1 MMSETYI
8 NEPITSGKVLFETTL
23 GEIDIE
29 LWCKECPVTCRN
41 FIQLCMEG
49 YYEGTIFHRVI
60 KDFIIQGGD
69 PTGTG
74 SGGESI
80 YGKSFDNEIHP
91 RLKFRY
97 RGLVGMANQDTGSRP
112 INNSQ
117 FFITLSKLHQLDNK
131 YTLFGKVVGK
141 TIYNVIEMGEV
152 DVDNSDC
159 PILPIKIIKSYVLIN
174 PFDDI
179 IPRNLQNNKKNK
191 NGKDGIKVSRN
202 QNSTSSN
209 IIVENLQLLSF
220 GDDKFDDNSE
230 ENLFH
235 FKKVTSDNSGQLNT
249 SNTEGSLYDTNNSS
263 NSSTFQ
269 NDNSLK
275 ELHSMQDQGIKLK
288 ERIRLFKRNRNLSE
302 AHEDIYDGVIRK
314 KRSSSLVHRE
324 IDVLK
329 KLEKFRSRL
338 SNLSIN
344 NSWFN
349 KDGLNFGIDSN
360 RAYDIDEWTNETIKV
375 VDPVKKKIDPNVKR
389 AKFD

>member
-1 MMSETYI
+1 MSETYI

-60 KDFIIQGGD
+60 RDFIIQGGD

-97 RGLVGMANQDTGSRP
+97 RGLVGMANQDTGSKP
-112 INNSQ
+112 VNNSQ

-141 TIYNVIEMGEV
+141 TIYNVIEMGGV
-152 DVDNSDC
+152 DVDSSDC

-174 PFDDI
+174 PFDNI
-179 IPRNLQNNKKNK
+179 IPRNLQNKKK
-191 NGKDGIKVSRN
+191 DENGKDGIKVSKN
-202 QNSTSSN
+202 QNSKNSN

-235 FKKVTSDNSGQLNT
+235 FKKATSDDSGQLNI
-249 SNTEGSLYDTNNSS
+249 SNTEGSLYDTNNSN

-269 NDNSLK
+269 NDNSLN
-275 ELHSMQDQGIKLK
+275 ELHSVQDQGIKLK

-338 SNLSIN
+338 SNLSID

-360 RAYDIDEWTNETIKV
+360 RAYDIYEWTNETIKV
-375 VDPVKKKIDPNVKR
+375 VDPLKKKIDPNVKR

>member
-1 MMSETYI
+1 MSEVYI

-74 SGGESI
+74 SGGENI

-97 RGLVGMANQDTGSRP
+97 RGLVGMANQDTGSGP
-112 INNSQ
+112 VNNSQ

-179 IPRNLQNNKKNK
+179 IPRNLQNNKKNE
-191 NGKDGIKVSRN
+191 NRKDGIKVSGN
-202 QNSTSSN
+202 QNSENSN
-209 IIVENLQLLSF
+209 IIRENLQLLSF

-230 ENLFH
+230 EDLFH
-235 FKKVTSDNSGQLNT
+235 FKKIIGDDSEQPNI
-249 SNTEGSLYDTNNSS
+249 SNTEGSLFDTNDSNNSNIFLQDNSS
-263 NSSTFQ
+263 L
-269 NDNSLK
+269 D

-288 ERIRLFKRNRNLSE
+288 ERIRLLKRNRNLSE

-314 KRSSSLVHRE
+314 RRSSSLVHRE
-324 IDVLK
+324 INVLK

-338 SNLSIN
+338 SNLSIS

-360 RAYDIDEWTNETIKV
+360 RAYNIDEWANETLSICWG
-375 VDPVKKKIDPNVKR
+375 KKIDPNVRR